1 MKKSSSNPRKNP
13 SDAIAKVRR
22 SGHRYVSNSS
32 VYQSY
37 DPPISVHSGYK
48 FSTVQNALA
57 EYHSGSFAN
66 AALMGDL
73 VLTDGKIASSFAQR
87 TGVVANIYSNR
98 DEVDIKPAS
107 SDAVAVYIADYFK
120 ENLWDSIK
128 IANVKDYISDN
139 GFYGWHVAQ
148 VVEQEDSELLGI
160 ERWQPSLTYYRYS
173 ERRFVGITMDGGSEL
188 MVPNGNKWLVCSS
201 QSNLY
206 RSWMR
211 GMITYLA
218 PLWLAKQYAVMDW
231 SKFITSWA
239 RAIKALTAPN
249 DLSAPQKARLMSDM
263 QNLEQGR
270 DYIYLPNGAMLSA
283 ITVPSQNGDA
293 VGSFIEA
300 IDKQFSVAIL
310 GMDVDAD
317 GGAYNAVG
325 TVYEGIVLGTVRDD
339 IASVNESFLRP
350 AVRAM
355 TQRLFGSRSLA
366 PSVTVSA
373 KSIQYKM
380 QNSDQQP
387 KSNSRKKEV
396 NA

>member
-1 MKKSSSNPRKNP
+1 
-13 SDAIAKVRR
+13 
-22 SGHRYVSNSS
+22 
-32 VYQSY
+32 
-37 DPPISVHSGYK
+37 
-48 FSTVQNALA
+48 
-57 EYHSGSFAN
+57 
-66 AALMGDL
+66 
-73 VLTDGKIASSFAQR
+73 
-87 TGVVANIYSNR
+87 
-98 DEVDIKPAS
+98 
-107 SDAVAVYIADYFK
+107 
-120 ENLWDSIK
+120 
-128 IANVKDYISDN
+128 
-139 GFYGWHVAQ
+139 
-148 VVEQEDSELLGI
+148 
-160 ERWQPSLTYYRYS
+160 
-173 ERRFVGITMDGGSEL
+173 
-188 MVPNGNKWLVCSS
+188 
-201 QSNLY
+201 
-206 RSWMR
+206 MR

-366 PSVTVSA
+366 PRVTVSA
-373 KSIQYKM
+373 KSIQYKDLHALAL
-380 QNSDQQP
+380 NNQQATNQIQQAACP
-387 KSNSRKKEV
+387 APHPVSATASGVESLPTPVDVQPQVVAQSKN
-396 NA
+396 